1 MLDLKNRLA
10 FYGFGFT
17 IGILLVFFFLGGK
30 KASCNWMPNDRM
42 LTIIRS
48 KHIIYSDEANR
59 VLTTSPVDSTDVY
72 RILETGDI
80 DFSKSNVKN
89 DPCRNYLINGTREQQ
104 NIALRVEVCD
114 SVATIKTIKVK

>member
-1 MLDLKNRLA
+1 MLDLKNRLVY
-10 FYGFGFT
+10 YGFGFT
-17 IGILLVFFFLGGK
+17 IGIILVFFFLGGK

-48 KHIIYSDEANR
+48 KHIIYSDEVNR
-59 VLTTSPVDSTDVY
+59 FLITNPVDSTDVS

-89 DPCRNYLINGTREQQ
+89 NPCRNYLINGTNDQQ

-114 SVATIKTIKVK
+114 SIATIKTIKVK